1 MMVPDYE
8 HSILN
13 VTASILTHYK
23 ASTPYKVIPSL
34 MDSLTGKKHVVLI
47 LLDGM
52 GINVLYKHLFKDAFL
67 FKHLKETITSVFPT
81 TTVAATTSVL
91 SGLPPY
97 ASGHVGW
104 VQYFI
109 KEDQHVA
116 IFPNEHF
123 YDRSCPILFNYRDKY
138 LKYHSIYEHI
148 KRASPHVSLHELFPN
163 FREDG
168 YASFKDQINKVIEN
182 THKKEETFSYVYWTE
197 PDATEHLYGIEAYAT
212 RKVLEELD
220 QEVERLA
227 FFSARQTAIIVIA
240 DHGLIDVTGIPL
252 DTNEI
257 LMNMM
262 RKKPSI
268 ESRATTYY
276 VKKHLLNA
284 FKEQFN
290 MDYGKYFTLLSKEE
304 LYNSKLLGEG
314 KKHKM
319 LDQFIGDFISI
330 ATDKYMMMLN
340 NDRPFL
346 AHHAGLTKDELEVPL
361 IIFTK

>member
-13 VTASILTHYK
+13 VTASILAHYK
-23 ASTPYKVIPSL
+23 GNTPYKT
-34 MDSLTGKKHVVLI
+34 LTSVMEALAGKKNIVLI
-47 LLDGM
+47 LLDGL

-67 FKHLKETITSVFPT
+67 FRHLKETITSVFPT
-81 TTVAATTSVL
+81 TTVAATTAVL

-104 VQYFI
+104 VQYFA
-109 KEDQHVA
+109 KENEFVS

-123 YDRSCPILFNYRDKY
+123 YEPMRQPLYNYKEKY
-138 LKYHSIYEHI
+138 LKYPSIYEHI
-148 KRASPHVSLHELFPN
+148 KRASPHISLHELFPN

-168 YASFKDQINKVIEN
+168 YHTFKDQIDKVIEI

-197 PDATEHLYGIEAYAT
+197 PDATEHIYGIEAYAT
-212 RKVLEELD
+212 KKILEELD
-220 QEVERLA
+220 REVERLA

-240 DHGLIDVTGIPL
+240 DHGLVDVTSISL
-252 DTNEI
+252 EDNVK

-262 RKKPSI
+262 RKKLAI
-268 ESRATTYY
+268 ESRATTYF
-276 VKKHLLNA
+276 VKKHLLH
-284 FKEQFN
+284 QFREHFEES
-290 MDYGKYFTLLSKEE
+290 YGKYFTLLSKEQ

-314 KKHKM
+314 KKHKL

-330 ATDKYMMMLN
+330 ATDKYMMKLN
-340 NDRPFL
+340 GDRPFL
-346 AHHAGLTKDELEVPL
+346 AHHAGLTKEELEVPL
-361 IIFTK
+361 IIFEK